1 MRAFVISNSITPR
14 EQRSVERYLLDVS
27 KYPVLSPDEEAQL
40 FMDYK
45 NGCEMAY
52 TKIINHN
59 LRFVVSVS
67 KKYQNMGL
75 SLGDLINEGNMGLIK
90 AAQRFDI
97 SRGFKFISYAVWWIR
112 QSILQALSDKG
123 RKIRLPLNVTA
134 NMSKVRQA
142 MDEINQ
148 FEEREPTI
156 EELVEAT
163 ELSRKVVQK
172 CLDNYQKCRSLD
184 QPLTEDSTNSLT
196 SVLVDESLKA
206 PDHQMAIIETQKTD
220 IDRLLNKLPDREAT
234 VLAMYY
240 GINRKHPS
248 SLSDIAVKVGVSR
261 ERVRQIK
268 DKAIRL
274 LRGRAQHITH
284 AATFSVN

>member
-14 EQRSVERYLLDVS
+14 EQRSVERYLQDVS
-27 KYPVLSPDEEAQL
+27 KYDVLSPDEEAKL
-40 FMDYK
+40 FMEYK
-45 NGCEMAY
+45 SGCDLAY
-52 TKIINHN
+52 NKIINHN

-75 SLGDLINEGNMGLIK
+75 TLGDLINEGNVGLIK

-142 MDEINQ
+142 MAVINQ
-148 FEEREPTI
+148 HEEREPTI
-156 EELVEAT
+156 DELAEAT

-172 CLDNYQKCRSLD
+172 CLDNYQKCQSLD
-184 QPLTEDSTNSLT
+184 KPLNEESENSLT
-196 SVLVDESLKA
+196 SVLVDESLRQ
-206 PDHQMAIIETQKTD
+206 PDYQMAIVETQKTD
-220 IDRLLNKLPDREAT
+220 IDRLLSKLPEREAT
-234 VLAMYY
+234 VLSMFY
-240 GINRKHPS
+240 GINSAGES
-248 SLSDIAVKVGVSR
+248 SLSDIAEKVGVSR

-268 DKAIRL
+268 DKAIRM
-274 LRGRAQHITH
+274 LRGKAHKINY
-284 AATFSVN
+284 AATFSAN